1 MVSHSF
7 ASAGSY
13 TVTLSVTD
21 SGGQRAQASKTV
33 AVNAQLSGSFS
44 YSPSSPLPLEAVTFS
59 ATGSGGAQ
67 PYSYSWDFGDGTT
80 ANGQTVRHSY
90 LLPGSYVVTL
100 TITDASG
107 QRFTT
112 SQTVIVLTN
121 IV

>member
-90 LLPGSYVVTL
+90 LLPGSYVVSL

>member
-1 MVSHSF
+1 LVSHSF

-21 SGGQRAQASKTV
+21 SGGQRVQASKTV
-33 AVNAQLSGSFS
+33 TVNAQLSGSFS